1 MSQCATHR
9 VPTGIVSMS
18 LMAKSPCFVNFNSGA
33 PRYLS
38 SSVPISLHGL
48 LSSTVSAVLLVAV
61 AGTLSRAALA
71 CAPCSF
77 STSSVVLTLFFMAV
91 PFVFAGIERRD
102 ALVQSRANFLD
113 QLATHVVKLVAQQRL
128 YVRAQITRRR

>member
-1 MSQCATHR
+1 
-9 VPTGIVSMS
+9 
-18 LMAKSPCFVNFNSGA
+18 PCFANFNSGA
-33 PRYLS
+33 PRYLPS
-38 SSVPISLHGL
+38 SGQISIHGL
-48 LSSTVSAVLLVAV
+48 LSSTVSEELLVAV

-77 STSSVVLTLFFMAV
+77 STSSVVLTLFYIAV
-91 PFVFAGIERRD
+91 PFVFADMERRR
-102 ALVQSRANFLD
+102 ALVQARANFLD